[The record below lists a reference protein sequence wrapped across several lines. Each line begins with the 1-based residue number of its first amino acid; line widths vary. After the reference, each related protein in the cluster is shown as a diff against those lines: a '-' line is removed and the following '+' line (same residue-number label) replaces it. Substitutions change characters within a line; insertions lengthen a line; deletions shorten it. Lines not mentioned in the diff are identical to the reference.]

1 MQEEENFSMLSRRS
15 IVLGGVSAVF
25 STSLLV
31 EKTFAT
37 APAAEVEPWAQKLI
51 AAAESQV
58 GTTVRYDPAYTQ
70 LKYPGGDV
78 PLDRGVCT
86 DVIIRAYRQALNA
99 DLQALVHNDMR
110 KAFTQYPRN
119 WGLKRPDPNIDHR
132 RVPNLAVFFNRSN
145 AALPVTKAAQDY
157 RPGDLVAQMLP
168 GNLPHIAIVTQRYN
182 AEGTRPLVVHN
193 IGAGTRVEDRLFEF
207 PITGHFRYR
216 PNA

>member
-1 MQEEENFSMLSRRS
+1 MLSRRS

-25 STSLLV
+25 STNLLV
-31 EKTFAT
+31 EKTS
-37 APAAEVEPWAQKLI
+37 AALPSVEAEPWAQKLI

-58 GTTVRYDPAYTQ
+58 GTTVHYDPAYTQ

-86 DVIIRAYRQALNA
+86 DVIIRAYRQGLNA

-132 RVPNLAVFFNRSN
+132 RVPNLAVFFNRSK
-145 AALPVTKAAQDY
+145 AALPVTKVAEDY

-168 GNLPHIAIVTQRYN
+168 GSLPHIAIVTQRYN
-182 AEGTRPLVVHN
+182 AEGTRLLVVHN
-193 IGAGTRVEDRLFEF
+193 IGAGTRIEDRLFEF

>member
-1 MQEEENFSMLSRRS
+1 MLSRRS

-25 STSLLV
+25 STNLLV

-51 AAAESQV
+51 AAAESRWERRLTMTPLLYAAEISRR
-58 GTTVRYDPAYTQ
+58 GRSSRSRSLHRCHHPR
-70 LKYPGGDV
+70 LSGG
-78 PLDRGVCT
+78 
-86 DVIIRAYRQALNA
+86 LNA

-132 RVPNLAVFFNRSN
+132 RVPNLAVFFNRSK
-145 AALPVTKAAQDY
+145 AALPVTKVAEDY

-182 AEGTRPLVVHN
+182 AEGTRLLVVHN
-193 IGAGTRVEDRLFEF
+193 IGAGTRIEDRLFEF

-216 PNA
+216 ADA

>member
-1 MQEEENFSMLSRRS
+1 M
-15 IVLGGVSAVF
+15 
-25 STSLLV
+25 
-31 EKTFAT
+31 
-37 APAAEVEPWAQKLI
+37 
-51 AAAESQV
+51 
-58 GTTVRYDPAYTQ
+58 
-70 LKYPGGDV
+70 
-78 PLDRGVCT
+78 
-86 DVIIRAYRQALNA
+86 NA

-193 IGAGTRVEDRLFEF
+193 IGAGTRIEDRLFEF

>member
-31 EKTFAT
+31 EKTS
-37 APAAEVEPWAQKLI
+37 AALPSVEAEPWAQKLI

-58 GTTVRYDPAYTQ
+58 GTTVHYDPAYTQ

-86 DVIIRAYRQALNA
+86 DVIIRAYRQGLNA

-119 WGLKRPDPNIDHR
+119 WGLKRRPE
-132 RVPNLAVFFNRSN
+132 
-145 AALPVTKAAQDY
+145 Y
-157 RPGDLVAQMLP
+157 RPP
-168 GNLPHIAIVTQRYN
+168 SR
-182 AEGTRPLVVHN
+182 AEPCRIFQQEQSGL
-193 IGAGTRVEDRLFEF
+193 
-207 PITGHFRYR
+207 TGYKSC
-216 PNA
+216 